1 MPAFTPMTIRPRH
14 IRMSDDQVKSP
25 SVQFVEVEPDYAGQ
39 RVDNFLLA
47 RLKGVPKSRI
57 YRIIRKGEVR
67 VNRSRVKPEYK
78 LVEGDK
84 VRIPPV
90 RVAEREAPAAPGQ
103 KLQGLL
109 EDSIIYEDG
118 LLLVINKPAGLAVH
132 GGSGVSLGLI
142 EAFRATRPKQ
152 PFLELVHR
160 LDRETSGCLI
170 IAKKRSALRFL
181 QDEMRGRR
189 VIKVYQALAS
199 GRWPRGMKRID
210 MPLLK
215 SELKSGERIVRVN
228 PEGKRSVTHFSVL
241 QRFDNIKLT
250 DSAGRVDSVGQM
262 GSATLVEATLETGR
276 THQIRVHAQYAGC
289 PLAGDEKYGGD
300 QYNRNIKRLGLKRMF
315 LHALKLQFNSPSGEK
330 IRVEAS
336 LPKELAQILTKLE
349 P

>member
-1 MPAFTPMTIRPRH
+1 
-14 IRMSDDQVKSP
+14 MSDNPTNTPV
-25 SVQFVEVEPDYAGQ
+25 VQFVEVTSDHAGQ

-57 YRIIRKGEVR
+57 YRIVRKGEVR

-78 LVEGDK
+78 LLEGDQ

-90 RVAEREAPAAPGQ
+90 RVAEREALPAPGQ
-103 KLQGLL
+103 KLQSLL
-109 EDSIIYEDG
+109 EDSIVYEDE

-132 GGSGVSLGLI
+132 GGSGVTLGLI
-142 EAFRATRPKQ
+142 EAMRATRPKQ

-189 VIKVYQALAS
+189 VVKVYQALTS

-210 MPLLK
+210 VPLLR

-228 PEGKRSVTHFSVL
+228 PEGKRSVTHFAVL
-241 QRFDNIKLT
+241 QRFDSKNLT
-250 DSAGRVDSVGQM
+250 GNTGLEANS
-262 GSATLVEATLETGR
+262 TLVEATLETGR

-289 PLAGDEKYGGD
+289 PLAGDEKYGDD
-300 QYNRNIKRLGLKRMF
+300 QYNKSIKIFGLKRMF
-315 LHALKLQFNSPSGEK
+315 LHALKLQFNSPGGEK
-330 IRVEAS
+330 IRVEAP
-336 LPKELAQILTKLE
+336 LPKELTQILTKLE
-349 P
+349 S